1 MYSSTTCDT
10 FAPIMTRRDWK
21 MRAIGLLAGT
31 ESPALVAE
39 LLLCHVLQV
48 ERTTLI
54 AHDGD
59 FLSPEERDCLELL
72 LERRRKGEPVA
83 YILGLR
89 EFYGR
94 DMEVDRS
101 TLIPRPETEDV
112 VDAALKAFDGTSDIR
127 FLDLCTGS
135 GCIAV
140 TLAAE
145 RPSWKGVAVDIAPD
159 ALTVARRNAIR
170 WNVSERVSF
179 QEGDIT
185 EELSLGKG
193 CFDLIISNPPYISE
207 EEYAGLDAGV
217 RNFEPRRALVTGP
230 TGLELPGAVERTARR
245 LLRPG
250 GLFLMEH
257 GWLQGEACRAM
268 CSSPYWEH
276 VFTGRDLAGRD
287 RFLSAVRSAFPEV

>member
-1 MYSSTTCDT
+1 
-10 FAPIMTRRDWK
+10 MTRREWK
-21 MRAIGLLAGT
+21 MWAIGLLVDT

-39 LLLCHVLQV
+39 LLLCHVLKV

-59 FLSPEERDCLELL
+59 TLTPEERYRLDLL
-72 LERRRKGEPVA
+72 LERRLKGEPVA

-112 VDAALKAFDGTSDIR
+112 VEAALKAFDGTSDIR

-145 RPSWKGVAVDIAPD
+145 RPSWKGIAVDIVPE

-170 WNVSERVSF
+170 WNVSDRVSF
-179 QEGDIT
+179 LECDIT
-185 EELSLGKG
+185 EDLSLGEG
-193 CFDLIISNPPYISE
+193 RFDLVISNPPYISE
-207 EEYAGLDAGV
+207 EEYAGLDAGI
-217 RNFEPRRALVTGP
+217 RNFEPRRALVPGP
-230 TGLELPGAVERTARR
+230 TGLELPEAVERTARQ

-250 GLFLMEH
+250 GLLLMEH
-257 GWLQGEACRAM
+257 GWLQGESCRAL
-268 CSSPYWEH
+268 CSSRYWEYIH
-276 VFTGRDLAGRD
+276 TGQDLAGRD
-287 RFLSAVRSAFPEV
+287 RFLSAVRRSCLEI